1 MSDNEAIIQL
11 TGRHVATTYGRFP
24 IALVKGKG
32 TRVWD
37 ASGKKYIDFVSGLAV
52 NNLGHCPPAV
62 VQAIRKQAG
71 TLLHVSNLYHIE
83 PQSRLAAQITQLSF
97 ADKVFFCNS
106 GTEANEAAIKLV
118 RRYHHDRGD
127 TGRREIITMGNSFH
141 GRTLGSLSATAQKK
155 FHQGFQPLVPGFKYV
170 PFNDPAALESALSK
184 KTAAVLIEPVQGEG
198 GVHVAEKSYLK
209 RLKKLCA
216 ENGALLIFDE
226 VQTGFGRTGKLFA
239 YEHYGVRPDL
249 MTLAK
254 GMASGV
260 AIGALAGTKKVMA
273 TFMPGT
279 HAATFGGNPLACQA
293 GMATLETI
301 ADETFLANAAATGG
315 YFSGRLQ
322 ELKQRFSAIREVRG
336 LGLMLAI
343 ELDRPG
349 AGIVQECLQR
359 GYLINCVQDKT
370 LRFLPPLIV
379 TRKEIDGLIKAL
391 ASILG
396 AFPARP

>member
-1 MSDNEAIIQL
+1 MNSNEEIIQL
-11 TGRHVATTYGRFP
+11 TDHHVAATYGRIP
-24 IALVKGKG
+24 IALVRGKG

-83 PQSRLAAQITQLSF
+83 PQSRLAEELTRLSF

-106 GTEANEAAIKLV
+106 GTEANEAAIKLA
-118 RRYHHDRGD
+118 RRYHHDRGE
-127 TGRREIITMGNSFH
+127 TGRHEILSMHNSFH

-155 FHQGFQPLVPGFKYV
+155 FHLGFKPLVPGFKYI
-170 PFNDPAALESALSK
+170 PFNDLAALEAALSK
-184 KTAAVLIEPVQGEG
+184 KTAAVIIEPVQGEG
-198 GVHVAEKSYLK
+198 GVHVAGKAYLK
-209 RLKKLCA
+209 RVKKLCA

-239 YEHYGVRPDL
+239 HEHYGVRPDL

-254 GMASGV
+254 GMASGI
-260 AIGALAGTKKVMA
+260 AIGALAGTARAMA
-273 TFMPGT
+273 TFKPGT

-293 GMATLETI
+293 GLATLSVLTG
-301 ADETFLANAAATGG
+301 DNFLAGAAATGA
-315 YFSGRLQ
+315 YFADRLR
-322 ELKQRFSAIREVRG
+322 ELKQKFPIIRDVRG

-343 ELDRPG
+343 ELDRP
-349 AGIVQECLQR
+349 AAEVVQECLRR
-359 GYLINCVQDKT
+359 GYLINCVQEKT

-379 TRKEIDGLIKAL
+379 TRKEIDGLIKTL

-396 AFPARP
+396 ADPARP

>member
-1 MSDNEAIIQL
+1 MRTNEDIVKL

-62 VQAIRKQAG
+62 VQAIRQQAG

-83 PQSRLAAQITQLSF
+83 PQSLLAAELARHSF
-97 ADKVFFCNS
+97 ADAVFFCNS

-127 TGRREIITMGNSFH
+127 PRGEIITMLNSFH

-155 FHQGFQPLVPGFKYV
+155 FHQGFKPLVGGFKYV
-170 PFNDPAALESALSK
+170 SMNDVAALQAAVSK
-184 KTAAVLIEPVQGEG
+184 KTAAVIIEPVQGEG
-198 GVHVAEKSYLK
+198 GVYVASKAYLK
-209 RLKKLCA
+209 AAKKLCA
-216 ENGALLIFDE
+216 EHGALLVFDE

-239 YEHYGVRPDL
+239 YEHHGVRPDL

-254 GMASGV
+254 AMASGV
-260 AIGALAGTKKVMA
+260 AIGALAGTKRAMA
-273 TFMPGT
+273 TFVPGT
-279 HAATFGGNPLACQA
+279 HAATFGGNPLACRA
-293 GMATLETI
+293 GLATLGVLTGEN
-301 ADETFLANAAATGG
+301 FLARAAETGA
-315 YFSGRLQ
+315 YFKSRLD
-322 ELKQRFSAIREVRG
+322 ELKQKFPQVREVRG

-349 AGIVQECLQR
+349 RDIVLACMER
-359 GYLINCVQDKT
+359 GYLINCVQENT

-379 TRKEIDGLIKAL
+379 TRKEIDGLIKTL
-391 ASILG
+391 ASVLAAGG
-396 AFPARP
+396 ARS

>member
-1 MSDNEAIIQL
+1 MRTNEDIVKL

-52 NNLGHCPPAV
+52 SNLGHCPPSV
-62 VQAIRKQAG
+62 VQAIRQQAG

-83 PQSRLAAQITQLSF
+83 PQSLLAAELARHSF
-97 ADKVFFCNS
+97 ADAVFFCNS

-127 TGRREIITMGNSFH
+127 PRSEIITMLNSFH

-155 FHQGFQPLVPGFKYV
+155 FHQGFKPLVGGFKTV
-170 PFNDPAALESALSK
+170 AMNDVAALQAAVSK

-198 GVHVAEKSYLK
+198 GVYVASKAYLK
-209 RLKKLCA
+209 AAKKLCA
-216 ENGALLIFDE
+216 EHGALLVFDE

-239 YEHYGVRPDL
+239 YEHHGVRPDL

-254 GMASGV
+254 AMASGV
-260 AIGALAGTKKVMA
+260 AIGALAGTKRTMA
-273 TFMPGT
+273 TFVPGT
-279 HAATFGGNPLACQA
+279 HAATFGGNPLACRA
-293 GMATLETI
+293 GLATLGVLTGEN
-301 ADETFLANAAATGG
+301 FLARAAETGA
-315 YFSGRLQ
+315 YFKSRLD
-322 ELKQRFSAIREVRG
+322 ELKQKFPQVREVRG

-349 AGIVQECLQR
+349 RDIVLACMER
-359 GYLINCVQDKT
+359 GYLINCVQENT

-379 TRKEIDGLIKAL
+379 TRKEIDGLIKTL
-391 ASILG
+391 ASVLAAGG
-396 AFPARP
+396 ARS